1 MSKKII
7 NHGKIPSLSRRK
19 SINQSIKKNFS
30 EKNIDFIQ
38 IGSLTPRFVN
48 IYSNYIKS
56 KQKTIYPSIRS
67 ILNDYRAEKLNKI
80 TDQEAMKEEIGEAI
94 KKYKDMHEMLKRRR
108 LAFNKDKYYKSF
120 SKKNKDNLKEKKEI
134 ILDTFYSYYDNC
146 YDNDNNNDS
155 NNNIKPK
162 RSKYINEKKFKNLIS
177 PYNIFIK
184 NKKMFGEK
192 IKNKYKNNSYFSK
205 KKLIELLENKIKE
218 KPKTRHGR
226 RLKIKECWDYCHN
239 KINAYCD
246 NITEESMKVIVN
258 GRRTLEKF
266 NNSWNKYKLLQ
277 EFKYPETKKN
287 IRNII

>member
-155 NNNIKPK
+155 NNN
-162 RSKYINEKKFKNLIS
+162 SINNINNVNIKNLI
-177 PYNIFIK
+177 NI
-184 NKKMFGEK
+184 
-192 IKNKYKNNSYFSK
+192 
-205 KKLIELLENKIKE
+205 
-218 KPKTRHGR
+218 
-226 RLKIKECWDYCHN
+226 
-239 KINAYCD
+239 
-246 NITEESMKVIVN
+246 
-258 GRRTLEKF
+258 
-266 NNSWNKYKLLQ
+266 Q
-277 EFKYPETKKN
+277 EFKIEEENDEYNEYGELVLKKLRKNFIQTKKTILKN
-287 IRNII
+287 IKKNNEFDNFLKEKYNTIKENVLNQNEKEEDEEVPKNLCKTIGFTKDKNKNLPILDFLRKNSSKIYS